1 MDASVSQ
8 EREPD
13 ILILLCTAN
22 YQHFKCV
29 AAKRKSVNTDKHWQ
43 QPTIPHQP
51 QYSREKIT
59 IFPGVHRTSLYAIR
73 NNISTFIYY
82 YNENL
87 YRQQSALHNLSTS
100 KPTAVKAVLNTC
112 KICLSALEWSG
123 KKVEGVRKAKNEAQ
137 LKQIKHKITALT
149 ANGWANRSQGGRIRS
164 RDSDCR
170 ALCNYLNIS
179 Q

>member
-1 MDASVSQ
+1 MPHWTTEWLTDWLTDCLKDWRTEGLNNWLMDASVSQ

-51 QYSREKIT
+51 QYSRQKIT

-73 NNISTFIYY
+73 DNISTFIYY
-82 YNENL
+82 YYENL
-87 YRQQSALHNLSTS
+87 YRQQSALHNLSTN
-100 KPTAVKAVLNTC
+100 KPKAVKAVLNSLQNLPQCTWMVWE
-112 KICLSALEWSG
+112 KGRGSAESQEWS
-123 KKVEGVRKAKNEAQ
+123 AA
-137 LKQIKHKITALT
+137 
-149 ANGWANRSQGGRIRS
+149 
-164 RDSDCR
+164 
-170 ALCNYLNIS
+170 
-179 Q
+179 